1 MYFLFKLCV
10 LEPLYAIVSFLI
22 IRLLTISYVDV
33 SVIASAFADTVY
45 IVQLKSMWDTVYIVQ
60 LKSMW
65 STLASMQMLYLNTLE
80 HNSIQ
85 IFGICLQTHFSQI
98 GLVDLL
104 GIFG

>member
-45 IVQLKSMWDTVYIVQ
+45 IVQLKSMW
-60 LKSMW
+60 
-65 STLASMQMLYLNTLE
+65 STLASMQMLYLNTLQ

-85 IFGICLQTHFSQI
+85 IFGICLQTQFSQI